1 MFSSDQFIMSGNM
14 KDCEDLALTE
24 GFLDQE
30 STESG
35 KRALKHK
42 HNQYSRSSICLS
54 QKSFWPWIHIFL
66 IFNYTVLF
74 SLAILKFSRNAIHLQ
89 PPEELLHL
97 SARSAIEWEVRKFE
111 TKILG
116 NPFVGEP
123 RPELENAWHNLLR
136 YDNLQVPL
144 SDFDENMPVIH
155 LKDGSGVIAQLTV
168 FHALHCLKKLRQW
181 VYRNHYYSTASEDR
195 LSLESEHADHCIEY
209 IREHLMCKP
218 DISLITYKWVNGTR
232 GNEVIGQ
239 SKSLRPSNKDLSD
252 HECVNW
258 DNVDAWAGEREFDLF
273 RVDLL
278 KRPDPVS

>member
-1 MFSSDQFIMSGNM
+1 MS
-14 KDCEDLALTE
+14 
-24 GFLDQE
+24 
-30 STESG
+30 
-35 KRALKHK
+35 
-42 HNQYSRSSICLS
+42 
-54 QKSFWPWIHIFL
+54 
-66 IFNYTVLF
+66 V
-74 SLAILKFSRNAIHLQ
+74 
-89 PPEELLHL
+89 
-97 SARSAIEWEVRKFE
+97 SARSAVTWEVRKFE

-181 VYRNHYYSTASEDR
+181 VYRDHYYSTASEDR

-209 IREHLMCKP
+209 IRENLMCKP
-218 DISLITYKWVNGTR
+218 DLSLITYN
-232 GNEVIGQ
+232 
-239 SKSLRPSNKDLSD
+239 D

-258 DNVDAWAGEREFDLF
+258 DNIDAWAEEREFDLF

-278 KRPDPVS
+278 ERPDPMS